1 MNKTYYLYILRC
13 KDNSLYTG
21 TAFDLEER
29 IKKHNKG
36 NGGKYTRS
44 HKPVQLAYY
53 EEYPDLSSARRREN
67 EIKDWRKKK
76 KENLIKGFPLNSC

>member
-21 TAFDLEER
+21 ITFDLEER
-29 IKKHNKG
+29 IRKHNNG
-36 NGGKYTRS
+36 RGGKYTRS
-44 HKPVQLAYY
+44 HKPVQLVYY
-53 EEYPDLSSARRREN
+53 EKYPDLSSARRREN
-67 EIKDWRKKK
+67 EIKNWRKEK